1 MVQEIGNGQQAGIV
15 KKGGRVN
22 WRKVNAATINGNMK
36 KKRKNRKIFST
47 PDRFSLLFLIR
58 TQTKK

>member
-36 KKRKNRKIFST
+36 KK
-47 PDRFSLLFLIR
+47 
-58 TQTKK
+58 KKE